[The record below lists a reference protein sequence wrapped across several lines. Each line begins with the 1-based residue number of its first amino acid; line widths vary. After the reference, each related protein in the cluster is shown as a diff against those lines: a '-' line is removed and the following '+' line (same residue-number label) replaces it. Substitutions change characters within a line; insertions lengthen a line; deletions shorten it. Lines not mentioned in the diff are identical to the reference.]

1 MFVVASTAPSE
12 TPYTAI
18 DAMKTPRSGA
28 TAKTGTAMAIPSRAA
43 RRIAALSTRVQA
55 VSAATL
61 PRPASSTIMSRRSDS
76 VVSL

>member
-18 DAMKTPRSGA
+18 EAMKTARSGA
-28 TAKTGTAMAIPSRAA
+28 TAKTGTATAIPRSPA
-43 RRIAALSTRVQA
+43 RRIVALSMRWHA
-55 VSAATL
+55 VSASTL
-61 PRPASSTIMSRRSDS
+61 PRPASSTIISRRSER